1 MISYQLD
8 IRKLKIYVIQPLLF
22 NAIVGLKKDVINL
35 LVPLKLENL
44 EFAWVNLF
52 FRATL
57 KTACIKKLL
66 LFL

>member
-22 NAIVGLKKDVINL
+22 NAIVGLKRDVINL

-57 KTACIKKLL
+57 KTA
-66 LFL
+66 

>member
-8 IRKLKIYVIQPLLF
+8 IRKLKIYVIQLLLL
-22 NAIVGLKKDVINL
+22 NAIVGLKRDVINL

-57 KTACIKKLL
+57 KTA
-66 LFL
+66 